1 MVWVL
6 TVFQVLGRYFL
17 SHQSPPHRTTRRM
30 AATAPPTAKWSG
42 STAQPLGLDEGML
55 LITTTGGAGWEVTWC
70 CCKLSRIRLRV
81 SWRSMLGEGCEAVSR
96 TGTRPAGTSRGAGVG
111 GGTCKDPHVD
121 EEIGRLAGV
130 GKAGADQVRLGR
142 SLGEDDVV
150 AGVAVEDVE
159 DSCR

>member
-55 LITTTGGAGWEVTWC
+55 LITTTGGTGWEVTWC

-130 GKAGADQVRLGR
+130 GKDGADQVRLGR
-142 SLGEDDVV
+142 SRGEDDVV
-150 AGVAVEDVE
+150 AGVAVEVVV

>member
-1 MVWVL
+1 VGGHLVL
-6 TVFQVLGRYFL
+6 LQTLPYTVE
-17 SHQSPPHRTTRRM
+17 S
-30 AATAPPTAKWSG
+30 
-42 STAQPLGLDEGML
+42 L
-55 LITTTGGAGWEVTWC
+55 LEVD
-70 CCKLSRIRLRV
+70 V
-81 SWRSMLGEGCEAVSR
+81 G
-96 TGTRPAGTSRGAGVG
+96 AGTSRGAGVG